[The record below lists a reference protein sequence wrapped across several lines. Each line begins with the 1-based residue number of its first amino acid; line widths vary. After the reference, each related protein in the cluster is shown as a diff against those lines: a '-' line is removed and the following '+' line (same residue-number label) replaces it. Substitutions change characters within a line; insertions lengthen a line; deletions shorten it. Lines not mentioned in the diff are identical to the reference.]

1 MSFSLRP
8 AVTSEAK
15 PLVGFYSESGG
26 GKTHGALLTA
36 CGFVGGDMSKVAMIE
51 TESGRGEAWAD
62 DPVVGGYLVIPI
74 RGNFS
79 PKNYGE
85 AIAAA
90 EKAGIRAL
98 IIDSASHEWEGVGGV
113 LDMAATNQAD
123 GKKGVLVWQQP
134 KILHQR
140 EFMLRLMQSPIPLV
154 IVCMRAKYP
163 MQQVDAAYLAEWKRS
178 GKTGNPP
185 KLGDWAR
192 SQALEPKQ
200 SDDILFEMFVHGW
213 FDTKE
218 HKFHGTKYTRES
230 MRGVFLDGEL
240 ITVETGKRL
249 AQWAS
254 AIRKPATGNTSSV
267 GDPALITADQATA
280 LEVRCHENG
289 IDPLKLKAAIAKHGG
304 YTVERFAQIRAEHHD
319 RAVAWI
325 DAVLENRKK
334 TSASAES

>member
-1 MSFSLRP
+1 MSVTYRR

-15 PLVGFYSESGG
+15 PLIGFYSESGG

-62 DPVVGGYLVIPI
+62 DPVVGGYNVIPL

-79 PKNYGE
+79 PAEYGA
-85 AIAAA
+85 AIAKA
-90 EKAGIRAL
+90 EAERAQAL

-113 LDMAATNQAD
+113 LDMAAKNQAD

-134 KILHQR
+134 KIQHSR
-140 EFMLRLMQSPIPLV
+140 EFMLRLMQSPIPLI

-163 MQQVDAAYLAEWKRS
+163 MQQVDEAYMNKWREERRS
-178 GKTGNPP
+178 GNPP
-185 KLGDWAR
+185 KMGDWVR
-192 SQALEPKQ
+192 SSALEPKQ

-230 MRGVFLDGEL
+230 MKGVFQDGQV
-240 ITVETGKRL
+240 ITVDTGKRL
-249 AQWAS
+249 AQWSS
-254 AIRKPATGNTSSV
+254 AVRKPTGPSQTV
-267 GDPALITADQATA
+267 GNPELITADQATA
-280 LEVRCHENG
+280 LEVGCNENG
-289 IDPLKLKAAIAKHGG
+289 IDPAKLKQAIAKHGG
-304 YTVERFAQIRAEHHD
+304 YTVERFAQIRAEHHE
-319 RAVAWI
+319 RAEAWI
-325 DAVLENRKK
+325 AAVLENRKK
-334 TSASAES
+334 AQTE